1 MKNRFI
7 PLASLLLFAS
17 GAFAA
22 DAIQR
27 RKGEVPASG
36 LYVPVS
42 VDGYAGDN
50 ASVAFAEKR
59 VTVANIPF
67 DLVAKNGADNFF
79 LKSAEWPDWQKDPS
93 SYYAP
98 YDKGPET
105 PGDPRRP
112 MFKVPVAD
120 YAAVYLLAAA
130 DNDRALSNVVSFRI
144 GAMDGSR
151 RLTLHDFSATVQ
163 IGRASCRERV

>member
-1 MKNRFI
+1 MKRISPRILIAF
-7 PLASLLLFAS
+7 LLT
-17 GAFAA
+17 AA
-22 DAIQR
+22 GMLHAAEPMQP

-42 VDGYAGDN
+42 VDGYASHRAG
-50 ASVAFAEKR
+50 AAFASTR

-67 DLVAKNGADNFF
+67 DLVAGPGADNFF
-79 LKSAEWPDWQKDPS
+79 LKDAGWPDWQKDPS

-105 PGDPRRP
+105 PGDPQRP

-120 YAAVYLLAAA
+120 YNAVYLLAA
-130 DNDRALSNVVSFRI
+130 
-144 GAMDGSR
+144 
-151 RLTLHDFSATVQ
+151 
-163 IGRASCRERV
+163 